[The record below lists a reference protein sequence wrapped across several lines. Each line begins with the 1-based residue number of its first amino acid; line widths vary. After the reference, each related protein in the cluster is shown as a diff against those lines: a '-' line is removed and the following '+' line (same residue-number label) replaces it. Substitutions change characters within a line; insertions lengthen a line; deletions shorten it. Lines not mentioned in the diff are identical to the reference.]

1 MAELSEELLNKL
13 NIEGSLTA
21 KEFAEML
28 LFDTQNDIDDLR
40 RSFKKNFLDKFKN
53 QLDNIKTQDIKRI
66 FDPLG
71 LSGLLRDPDSLRDE
85 YKEYKNKLRKQ
96 LRKATESLNKK
107 DDDDVNTKS
116 TTSTPE
122 QPKQAPPTLNE
133 NNTEVS
139 PEIKN
144 DKQQTGEK
152 NKNQNNIQEQRG
164 LGKETSIIEFS
175 ENTNKFLS
183 DLFGKYFELKE
194 KTEKQKQSEKQPEDK
209 EKEGSNS
216 LLDLLGYIVAGGVLA
231 AFWGDYIRP
240 FLEEKFDFMDR
251 LKGTFNALEKGIYTF
266 FGKGLDIG
274 VTVVKSV
281 SEFATGL
288 VKSVFNFLTGG
299 GATGKAAGAVIA
311 EGGEAAGK
319 KVMPSLL
326 ARLGAKLLPVLKFVP
341 LIGGFISLKFG
352 YDRIMAGDFT
362 GGLIDFVGAIGSFIT
377 PFSGPIG
384 AAISWGALALNAYLD
399 ITKTDEDTKKENQN
413 ADWLKKLPKTI
424 GKALLNNPI
433 IKSISNMGS
442 GLWDYVTGLM
452 SGDTGKAV
460 KGLKTLND
468 SPLSFMS
475 SFLLPL
481 FEENVKV
488 ETKTGQ
494 SKLDMGKFWQES
506 TKTFMKKYLPNWLYN
521 LVAKTMGWNETPTQ
535 EFDIQKNESQFFDT
549 SKPKSERYP
558 AITKLNEETTK
569 TRKEIENLDKEMTD
583 FTFSKEVSLEKEK
596 QLNDLKEK
604 LRLLEESDAR
614 IKGTESGDDRSE
626 WPTSQKTKPSN
637 PVTEVQDGEIDY
649 TPKLKV
655 GNNTIAKFAPDD
667 QFKIM
672 AAKPDGV
679 FEQMNKN
686 LISNFEIMAKQF
698 GELSKTLLSQQKTS
712 NNSVVNISN
721 AGANQNKFTMNVSDP
736 ILRSRTSYIQSPLR
750 II

>member
-13 NIEGSLTA
+13 NIEGSLSA

-96 LRKATESLNKK
+96 LRKATENLNAKK
-107 DDDDVNTKS
+107 EKDEDDGSDSNTQQIK
-116 TTSTPE
+116 TPNPLANE
-122 QPKQAPPTLNE
+122 TPIEAP
-133 NNTEVS
+133 EVK
-139 PEIKN
+139 P
-144 DKQQTGEK
+144 DKKESQS
-152 NKNQNNIQEQRG
+152 KNQENIKEQRG

-194 KTEKQKQSEKQPEDK
+194 KTEKEKQSEKKPEEK
-209 EKEGSNS
+209 EKGGSNS
-216 LLDLLGYIVAGGVLA
+216 LLDLLGYIVTGGVLA

-251 LKGTFNALEKGIYTF
+251 LKGTFNALEKSIYTF

-281 SEFATGL
+281 SEFATGM

-299 GATGKAAGAVIA
+299 GTAGKAAGAVIA

-319 KVMPSLL
+319 KVLPGLL
-326 ARLGAKLLPVLKFVP
+326 SKIGGKLLQGIRFVP
-341 LIGGFISLKFG
+341 LIGGIISLGFA
-352 YDRIMAGDFT
+352 YDRFINGDFF
-362 GGLIDFVGAIGSFIT
+362 GAVIDLVGAVGSFIT
-377 PFSGPIG
+377 PVSGPIG
-384 AAISWGALALNAYLD
+384 AALSWGALAFNAFRD
-399 ITKTDEDTKKENQN
+399 ITKTDDDTKKEKQN
-413 ADWLKKLPKTI
+413 ADWLKNLPKTI

-433 IKSISNMGS
+433 IKNVSNLGS
-442 GLWDYVTGLM
+442 GLWDYLTGLM
-452 SGDTGKAV
+452 SGDYTKAV
-460 KGLKTLND
+460 KGLKTLNE
-468 SPLSFMS
+468 SPLSSIS
-475 SFLLPL
+475 SMLLPL
-481 FEENVKV
+481 FENSTSVDV
-488 ETKTGQ
+488 KTGAN
-494 SKLDMGKFWQES
+494 KIDYNKFWSDS
-506 TKTFMKKYLPNWLYN
+506 TKLFAKKIFPNWLYN
-521 LVAKTMGWNETPTQ
+521 LVAKTMGWDSKPEP
-535 EFDIQKNESQFFDT
+535 EFDVQKNESEFFDE
-549 SKPKSERYP
+549 SKPKSERYSNL
-558 AITKLNEETTK
+558 TKLNVETTK
-569 TRKEIENLDKEMTD
+569 TKKQIEELDKEMTD

-596 QLNDLKEK
+596 ELNDLKNK
-604 LRLLEESDAR
+604 LKLLEESEKR
-614 IKGTESGDDRSE
+614 IYKTDDKEKTNRDE
-626 WPTSQKTKPSN
+626 WPNALRSSSTPS
-637 PVTEVQDGEIDY
+637 VQDGEVDY

-686 LISNFEIMAKQF
+686 LISNFEMMTKQF
-698 GELSKTLLSQQKTS
+698 GELSKVLSSQQKS
-712 NNSVVNISN
+712 NNSSVVNINNASN
-721 AGANQNKFTMNVSDP
+721 NQNKFTMSTTDP
-736 ILRSRTSYIQSPLR
+736 VLRSRSSYIQSPLR
-750 II
+750 VV

>member
-1 MAELSEELLNKL
+1 
-13 NIEGSLTA
+13 
-21 KEFAEML
+21 
-28 LFDTQNDIDDLR
+28 
-40 RSFKKNFLDKFKN
+40 
-53 QLDNIKTQDIKRI
+53 
-66 FDPLG
+66 
-71 LSGLLRDPDSLRDE
+71 
-85 YKEYKNKLRKQ
+85 
-96 LRKATESLNKK
+96 
-107 DDDDVNTKS
+107 
-116 TTSTPE
+116 
-122 QPKQAPPTLNE
+122 
-133 NNTEVS
+133 
-139 PEIKN
+139 
-144 DKQQTGEK
+144 
-152 NKNQNNIQEQRG
+152 
-164 LGKETSIIEFS
+164 
-175 ENTNKFLS
+175 
-183 DLFGKYFELKE
+183 
-194 KTEKQKQSEKQPEDK
+194 
-209 EKEGSNS
+209 
-216 LLDLLGYIVAGGVLA
+216 
-231 AFWGDYIRP
+231 
-240 FLEEKFDFMDR
+240 
-251 LKGTFNALEKGIYTF
+251 
-266 FGKGLDIG
+266 
-274 VTVVKSV
+274 
-281 SEFATGL
+281 
-288 VKSVFNFLTGG
+288 
-299 GATGKAAGAVIA
+299 
-311 EGGEAAGK
+311 
-319 KVMPSLL
+319 
-326 ARLGAKLLPVLKFVP
+326 
-341 LIGGFISLKFG
+341 
-352 YDRIMAGDFT
+352 MAGDFT

-399 ITKTDEDTKKENQN
+399 ITKTDEGTKKENQN

-535 EFDIQKNESQFFDT
+535 EFDVQKNESQFFDT

-558 AITKLNEETTK
+558 AITKLNQETTK
-569 TRKEIENLDKEMTD
+569 TRKEIEDLDNEMTD

-604 LRLLEESDAR
+604 LKLLEESGAR
-614 IKGTESGDDRSE
+614 IKGPESGDDRSA
-626 WPTSQKTKPSN
+626 WPTAQKTKPSN
-637 PVTEVQDGEIDY
+637 PVPDVQDGEIDY

-655 GNNTIAKFAPDD
+655 GDNTIAKFSPND

-686 LISNFEIMAKQF
+686 LMSNFEIMAKQF
-698 GELSKTLLSQQKTS
+698 GELSKVLSSQQKS
-712 NNSVVNISN
+712 NNSSVVNINN
-721 AGANQNKFTMNVSDP
+721 AGNNQNKFTMSTSDP
-736 ILRSRTSYIQSPLR
+736 VLRSRSSYIQSPLR
-750 II
+750 VV

>member
-216 LLDLLGYIVAGGVLA
+216 LLDLLGYIVTGGVLA

-251 LKGTFNALEKGIYTF
+251 LKGTFNALEKTIYTF
-266 FGKGLDIG
+266 AAKGLNIG
-274 VTVVKSV
+274 GVVFKTI
-281 SEFATGL
+281 EDFAQGMI
-288 VKSVFNFLTGG
+288 KGVFNFITGG
-299 GATGKAAGAVIA
+299 GGKAASTTLA

-319 KVMPSLL
+319 KFMPGLL
-326 ARLGAKLLPVLKFVP
+326 AKVGGKLLQMVRFIP
-341 LIGGFISLKFG
+341 LIGGIISLGFAW
-352 YDRIMAGDFT
+352 DRFKNGDFR
-362 GGLIDFVGAIGSFIT
+362 GALIDVLGAFGSFIT
-377 PFSGPIG
+377 PVSGPLG
-384 AAISWGALALNAYLD
+384 AALSWGALALNAYLD
-399 ITKTDEDTKKENQN
+399 ITKTDEDTKKEKQN
-413 ADWLKKLPKTI
+413 ADWLKNLPKTI

-521 LVAKTMGWNETPTQ
+521 LVAKTMGWDSKPESEFDVQ
-535 EFDIQKNESQFFDT
+535 KSEFDIQKNESQFFDT
-549 SKPKSERYP
+549 SKPKTERYS
-558 AITKLNEETTK
+558 AITKLNEEAAK
-569 TRKEIENLDKEMTD
+569 TRKEIID
-583 FTFSKEVSLEKEK
+583 FTSSKEVSLEKEK

-604 LRLLEESDAR
+604 LKLLEESGAR
-614 IKGTESGDDRSE
+614 IRGPESDDRSA
-626 WPTSQKTKPSN
+626 WPNALQSN
-637 PVTEVQDGEIDY
+637 RVITEVQDGEIDY